1 MWFTVKSKMS
11 GKILLSKIA
20 SRHSKMLCLRQVC
33 LFTLRHYQARTLSS
47 DLLLSQINSCTH
59 EDEVFSLV
67 GRNKAR
73 LSEEHVGI
81 ALNVL
86 WQLQKKRPLL
96 LRTSD
101 YVRNHSQ
108 FLTLCIL
115 AENRVEHMEDEA
127 IVDTLYSILR
137 LNVEGHDSLA
147 EVLVTEA
154 WKRLERLSLPALS
167 KFALC
172 LYKQRRHF
180 SPIIGK
186 VAHIVDMKLDSIQDI
201 RILSVLMI
209 SISGVISQ
217 SFRDRLLHKAEQL
230 LEEKDEVHFNYAKRI
245 LQFLQNVKLRY
256 HPLVEKCN
264 KIFLKSASHLDVY
277 SISLIFGLYEQLGF
291 DNAEFRLVAKQLLS
305 ETIDDC
311 YDPDTFAKLF
321 LTLGP
326 MAGSKVRERLLV
338 TAVHMA
344 EEFSSHQ
351 ILVILKTMQ
360 KMKCR
365 NSHLLKKMAS
375 VLHKH
380 LDSYHVLQLVKLT
393 QYLVVLRCQNLELF
407 AKLKM
412 LLFGFLKSSVIPADT
427 AAIIRVLAML
437 PSFQVEEFIIN
448 KAAAVLPQ
456 CRLHHLNCIATAL
469 VKWNLYDQL
478 HWQKSSEL
486 CVKLLQKLNDYGFQR
501 LQKAND
507 LNLLLEELAHVN
519 GEWFEEA
526 LSEETM
532 AMCQRLIDQ
541 ITWANVL
548 QLSFFLTKTNRRCPS
563 LLDRIA
569 SVTVENMDKIHPFEI
584 YFILFLFSA
593 LNYEP
598 PANEEFFESC
608 IQHLTSNLSCFET
621 HHLVL
626 LGHVLAVAGYFPP
639 VLIQMIFNVSFLS
652 KLDAQLE
659 VLPDTLKQRVRSHL
673 MKLNRAVCLEC
684 PEFHVPWFHERY
696 CQRVFHNSSS
706 RINPLRQHVHRMLT
720 EILGGSNYARIS
732 VLTPYYYEI
741 DFECI
746 LDENKKPFSYMA
758 QNIPLDDVEGI
769 HWRHD
774 IKDEGRKALPRGAQR
789 VALEFLDSKAFSKD
803 SCHLKGE
810 PAVKKRHL
818 EMLGYRVVQ
827 IPHFE
832 WNSMV
837 LSTKGERLE
846 YLRRHLYGVQ

>member
-1 MWFTVKSKMS
+1 
-11 GKILLSKIA
+11 
-20 SRHSKMLCLRQVC
+20 MLCLRQVC

-73 LSEEHVGI
+73 LSEKHVGI

-101 YVRNHSQ
+101 YIRNHSQ

-115 AENRVEHMEDEA
+115 AENKVEHMEDEA

-137 LNVEGHDSLA
+137 LNVEDHDSLA

-180 SPIIGK
+180 SPVIGQI
-186 VAHIVDMKLDSIQDI
+186 AHIVDMKLDSIQDI

-209 SISGVISQ
+209 SISDVISQ

-230 LEEKDEVHFNYAKRI
+230 LEEKNEVHFNYAKRI

-264 KIFLKSASHLDVY
+264 KIFLKSAAHLDIHSV
-277 SISLIFGLYEQLGF
+277 SLIFGLYEQLGF
-291 DNAEFRLVAKQLLS
+291 DSAEFRLVAKQLLS
-305 ETIDDC
+305 ETIDDY
-311 YDPDTFAKLF
+311 YDPETFSKLF
-321 LTLGP
+321 FTLGP
-326 MAGSKVRERLLV
+326 MSGSEVRERLIM
-338 TAVHMA
+338 TAVRMA

-351 ILVILKTMQ
+351 VLVILKTMQ

-365 NSHLLKKMAS
+365 NSHLLK
-375 VLHKH
+375 
-380 LDSYHVLQLVKLT
+380 
-393 QYLVVLRCQNLELF
+393 N
-407 AKLKM
+407 
-412 LLFGFLKSSVIPADT
+412 FLKSNVIPADT
-427 AAIIRVLAML
+427 AAIIHVLAML
-437 PSFQVEEFIIN
+437 PSFQVEEIVVN
-448 KAAAVLPQ
+448 KAAAVVPQ

-469 VKWNLYDQL
+469 IKWNHRDQL
-478 HWQKSSEL
+478 QWQNSSEL
-486 CVKLLQKLNDYGFQR
+486 CGNLLQKLNDYGFQR
-501 LQKAND
+501 LQKADN
-507 LNLLLEELAHVN
+507 LNLLLEELTHVN
-519 GEWFEEA
+519 GGWFEEV
-526 LSEETM
+526 LGEETM

-548 QLSFFLTKTNRRCPS
+548 PLSFLLIKTNHRCPS
-563 LLDRIA
+563 LLDKIA
-569 SVTVENMDKIHPFEI
+569 SVAVENIDKIHPFEI

-593 LNYEP
+593 LNYGP

-608 IQHLTSNLSCFET
+608 IQRLTSNLSFFET
-621 HHLVL
+621 HYLVL

-639 VLIQMIFNVSFLS
+639 VLIKRIFNVSFLS
-652 KLDAQLE
+652 KLDAELE
-659 VLPDTLKQRVRSHL
+659 VLPDTLKQRVRLHL

-684 PEFHVPWFHERY
+684 PEFHIPWFHERF
-696 CQRVFHNSSS
+696 CQRVFCNSSS
-706 RINPLRQHVHRMLT
+706 RINPLRRHVHRMLT

-746 LDENKKPFSYMA
+746 LDENKKPLSYMA
-758 QNIPLDDVEGI
+758 QNIPLDNVEGI
-769 HWRHD
+769 HLRRD
-774 IKDEGRKALPRGAQR
+774 IKDEGRKALPPGAQKI
-789 VALEFLDSKAFSKD
+789 ALEFLDSKAFSKN
-803 SCHLKGE
+803 SRHLKGE

-837 LSTKGERLE
+837 LSAKGEQLE
-846 YLRRHLYGVQ
+846 YLRKHLYGMQ

>member
-1 MWFTVKSKMS
+1 
-11 GKILLSKIA
+11 
-20 SRHSKMLCLRQVC
+20 MLALRQVC
-33 LFTLRHYQARTLSS
+33 LFRLRHYQARTLSS
-47 DLLLSQINSCTH
+47 DLLLSQINNCTH

-67 GRNKAR
+67 GKNKVR
-73 LSEEHVGI
+73 LSEKHVGI
-81 ALNVL
+81 ALNML

-96 LRTSD
+96 LRTTD
-101 YVRNHSQ
+101 YIRNHSQ

-115 AENRVEHMEDEA
+115 AENKVKHMEDEA

-137 LNVEGHDSLA
+137 LNVEGHDSLV

-167 KFALC
+167 KFSLC
-172 LYKQRRHF
+172 LHKQHRHS
-180 SPIIGK
+180 SPVIGK
-186 VAHIVDMKLDSIQDI
+186 VAHIVDMRLESIQDI

-209 SISGVISQ
+209 SISDVISQ

-230 LEEKDEVHFNYAKRI
+230 LQEKDEAHFNYAKRI
-245 LQFLQNVKLRY
+245 LQFLQNFKLRY
-256 HPLVEKCN
+256 HPLLEKCN
-264 KIFLKSASHLDVY
+264 RIFLKSASCLD
-277 SISLIFGLYEQLGF
+277 IHNINLIFGLYEQLGF
-291 DNAEFRLVAKQLLS
+291 DSAEFRLVAKRLLS
-305 ETIDDC
+305 ETIDDY
-311 YDPDTFAKLF
+311 YDPETFVKLF
-321 LTLGP
+321 CTLGP

-351 ILVILKTMQ
+351 VLLILRTMQ

-375 VLHKH
+375 VLHRH

-393 QYLVVLRCQNLELF
+393 QYLVVLRCHNLELF
-407 AKLKM
+407 ARLKM
-412 LLFGFLKSSVIPADT
+412 LLLGFLKSSVIPADT
-427 AAIIRVLAML
+427 AAIIGVLAML
-437 PSFQVEEFIIN
+437 PSCQEEKVIIN
-448 KAAAVLPQ
+448 KAAAVLSQ

-469 VKWNLYDQL
+469 VKWNHYDQL
-478 HWQKSSEL
+478 HWQNSSEL
-486 CVKLLQKLNDYGFQR
+486 CVKLLQKLNDSGFQR
-501 LQKAND
+501 LQKANN
-507 LNLLLEELAHVN
+507 LNLLLEEVTHVN
-519 GEWFEEA
+519 GEWFEEV

-548 QLSFFLTKTNRRCPS
+548 QLSHFLMKTNHRCPS

-569 SVTVENMDKIHPFEI
+569 SVTVENIDKIHPFEI

-593 LNYEP
+593 LNYDP
-598 PANEEFFESC
+598 PANEQFFESC
-608 IQHLTSNLSCFET
+608 IQYLTSNLSCFET

-626 LGHVLAVAGYFPP
+626 LGHALAVAGYFPP
-639 VLIQMIFNVSFLS
+639 VLITRIFNISFLS
-652 KLDAQLE
+652 KLDAQLQ
-659 VLPDTLKQRVRSHL
+659 VLPDTVKQRIRSHL

-684 PEFHVPWFHERY
+684 PEFHIPWFHEHY

-706 RINPLRQHVHRMLT
+706 RINPLRQHVHRILT
-720 EILGGSNYARIS
+720 EILGGSHYARIS
-732 VLTPYYYEI
+732 VLTPYYYKI

-746 LDENKKPFSYMA
+746 LDENKKPLSYTA
-758 QNIPLDDVEGI
+758 LNVPFDNVERI
-769 HWRHD
+769 RFRHD
-774 IKDEGRKALPRGAQR
+774 IKDDWRKALPPGVQR
-789 VALEFLDSKAFSKD
+789 IALEFLDSKAFSKD
-803 SCHLKGE
+803 SHYLKGE

-818 EMLGYRVVQ
+818 EMLGYRVIQ

-837 LSTKGERLE
+837 LSAKGEQLE
-846 YLRRHLYGVQ
+846 YLRNHLYGKQ

>member
-1 MWFTVKSKMS
+1 
-11 GKILLSKIA
+11 
-20 SRHSKMLCLRQVC
+20 MLALRQAC
-33 LFTLRHYQARTLSS
+33 LFTLRHCQARTLSS

-59 EDEVFSLV
+59 EDEVFNLV

-73 LSEEHVGI
+73 LSEKHVGI

-86 WQLQKKRPLL
+86 WQLQKKRPLV

-101 YVRNHSQ
+101 YIRNHSQ

-115 AENRVEHMEDEA
+115 AENKVEHMEDEA

-137 LNVEGHDSLA
+137 LNVEDHSSLA

-180 SPIIGK
+180 SPVTGK

-209 SISGVISQ
+209 SISDVISQ
-217 SFRDRLLHKAEQL
+217 RFRDRLLHKAGQL

-245 LQFLQNVKLRY
+245 LRFLQNINLRY
-256 HPLVEKCN
+256 HPLLEKCN
-264 KIFLKSASHLDVY
+264 KIFLKSASHLDIH
-277 SISLIFGLYEQLGF
+277 SISLILGLYEQLGF
-291 DNAEFRLVAKQLLS
+291 DNAEFRLLAKQLLS
-305 ETIDDC
+305 ETIDVY
-311 YDPDTFAKLF
+311 YDPETFAKLF
-321 LTLGP
+321 FILGP

-351 ILVILKTMQ
+351 VLVILKTMQ

-380 LDSYHVLQLVKLT
+380 LDSYHVIQLVKLT
-393 QYLVVLRCQNLELF
+393 QYLVVLRCHDLELF

-412 LLFGFLKSSVIPADT
+412 LLLGFLKSSVIPADT

-437 PSFQVEEFIIN
+437 PSFQVEEVIIN

-456 CRLHHLNCIATAL
+456 CKLHHLNCIATAL
-469 VKWNLYDQL
+469 VKWNHYDQL
-478 HWQKSSEL
+478 HWQNSSEL
-486 CVKLLQKLNDYGFQR
+486 CVKLLQKLNDCGFQR
-501 LQKAND
+501 LQKANN
-507 LNLLLEELAHVN
+507 LNLLLEELTHVN
-519 GEWFEEA
+519 GEWFEEV
-526 LSEETM
+526 LSEETV

-548 QLSFFLTKTNRRCPS
+548 QLSFFLIKTNHRCPS

-569 SVTVENMDKIHPFEI
+569 SVTVENIDKIHPFEI

-608 IQHLTSNLSCFET
+608 IQHLTSNLSCFGT
-621 HHLVL
+621 HRLVL

-639 VLIQMIFNVSFLS
+639 VLMTRIFNVSFLS

-659 VLPDTLKQRVRSHL
+659 VLPDILKQRVRLCL

-684 PEFHVPWFHERY
+684 PEFHIPWFHEHY
-696 CQRVFHNSSS
+696 CQRVFCNSSS
-706 RINPLRQHVHRMLT
+706 QINPLRQHVHRMLT
-720 EILGGSNYARIS
+720 EILGGSHYARMS
-732 VLTPYYYEI
+732 VLTPYCYEI
-741 DFECI
+741 DFECV
-746 LDENKKPFSYMA
+746 LDENKKPLSYVA
-758 QNIPLDDVEGI
+758 QNTPLDDVEGI
-769 HWRHD
+769 HLTHD
-774 IKDEGRKALPRGAQR
+774 IKNKGRKALPPGAQR
-789 VALEFLDSKAFSKD
+789 IALEFLDSKAFSKD
-803 SCHLKGE
+803 SHHLKGE
-810 PAVKKRHL
+810 SALKKRHL

-837 LSTKGERLE
+837 LSTKGEQLE
-846 YLRRHLYGVQ
+846 YLRRHLYGIQ

>member
-1 MWFTVKSKMS
+1 
-11 GKILLSKIA
+11 
-20 SRHSKMLCLRQVC
+20 MLCLRQVC
-33 LFTLRHYQARTLSS
+33 LFMLRRCQARTLSS

-67 GRNKAR
+67 GKNKTR
-73 LSEEHVGI
+73 LSEKHVGI
-81 ALNVL
+81 ALNML
-86 WQLQKKRPLL
+86 WQLQKKRPCL
-96 LRTSD
+96 LRTSE
-101 YVRNHSQ
+101 YIRNHSQ

-115 AENRVEHMEDEA
+115 AENKVEHMEDEA

-137 LNVEGHDSLA
+137 LEVEDHDFLA
-147 EVLVTEA
+147 KALVTEA

-172 LYKQRRHF
+172 LYKQHRHF
-180 SPIIGK
+180 SPVIGK

-209 SISGVISQ
+209 SISDVISQ
-217 SFRDRLLHKAEQL
+217 SFRDRLLLKAGQL
-230 LEEKDEVHFNYAKRI
+230 LEENDEVRSNYAKKI

-256 HPLVEKCN
+256 HPLLEKCN
-264 KIFLKSASHLDVY
+264 KVFLNSASHLDIHH
-277 SISLIFGLYEQLGF
+277 ISFIFGLYEQLGF

-305 ETIDDC
+305 ETIDD
-311 YDPDTFAKLF
+311 YYHPETFTKLF
-321 LTLGP
+321 FTLGP
-326 MAGSKVRERLLV
+326 MAGSTVRERLLV
-338 TAVHMA
+338 TAALMA

-351 ILVILKTMQ
+351 VLIILKTMK

-365 NSHLLKKMAS
+365 DSHLLKKMAS

-393 QYLVVLRCQNLELF
+393 QYLVVLRCHNLELL

-412 LLFGFLKSSVIPADT
+412 LLFGFLKSSVIPADI
-427 AAIIRVLAML
+427 AAIIHVLAML
-437 PSFQVEEFIIN
+437 PPFEVEEIIIS

-456 CRLHHLNCIATAL
+456 CSLRHLNCIATAL
-469 VKWNLYDQL
+469 VKWNHYNQL
-478 HWQKSSEL
+478 HWQNSSEL
-486 CVKLLQKLNDYGFQR
+486 CVKLLQKLNDCGFQR
-501 LQKAND
+501 LQKANN
-507 LNLLLEELAHVN
+507 LNLLLEELKHVN
-519 GEWFEEA
+519 GEWFEEVI
-526 LSEETM
+526 SEETM
-532 AMCQRLIDQ
+532 TTCQRLIDQ
-541 ITWANVL
+541 ITWTNVL
-548 QLSFFLTKTNRRCPS
+548 QLSLFLIKTNHRCPS

-569 SVTVENMDKIHPFEI
+569 SVTVENIDKIHPFEI
-584 YFILFLFSA
+584 YFILLLFSA
-593 LNYEP
+593 LNYDP
-598 PANEEFFESC
+598 PANEEFFENC

-639 VLIQMIFNVSFLS
+639 VLITRIFNVSFLS

-659 VLPDTLKQRVRSHL
+659 VLPDTLKRKVHSCL

-696 CQRVFHNSSS
+696 CQRVFYNSRS
-706 RINPLRQHVHRMLT
+706 RINPLRQHVHGMLT
-720 EILGGSNYARIS
+720 EILGGSHYARIS
-732 VLTPYYYEI
+732 VLTPYYYVI

-746 LDENKKPFSYMA
+746 LDENKKPHSCIA
-758 QNIPLDDVEGI
+758 QNVPSGDAERI
-769 HWRHD
+769 HLRHD
-774 IKDEGRKALPRGAQR
+774 IRNEGRKALPPGAQR
-789 VALEFLDSKAFSKD
+789 IALEFLDSKAFSKH
-803 SCHLKGE
+803 SRHLKGE
-810 PAVKKRHL
+810 CAVKKRHL
-818 EMLGYRVVQ
+818 EMLGYQVVQ

-846 YLRRHLYGVQ
+846 YLRRHLYGIQ

>member
-1 MWFTVKSKMS
+1 
-11 GKILLSKIA
+11 
-20 SRHSKMLCLRQVC
+20 MLCLRQVC
-33 LFTLRHYQARTLSS
+33 SFTLRYYQARTLSS

-59 EDEVFSLV
+59 EDDVFSLV
-67 GRNKAR
+67 GRNKTR
-73 LSEEHVGI
+73 PSEKHVGI
-81 ALNVL
+81 ALDML

-101 YVRNHSQ
+101 YVRNYSQ
-108 FLTLCIL
+108 FFAHCIL
-115 AENRVEHMEDEA
+115 AENKVEHMEDEA

-137 LNVEGHDSLA
+137 LNVEDHSSLS

-172 LYKQRRHF
+172 LHKQRRHF
-180 SPIIGK
+180 SPVIGK
-186 VAHIVDMKLDSIQDI
+186 VAHIVNTKLDSVQDI

-209 SISGVISQ
+209 SISDVISQ
-217 SFRDRLLHKAEQL
+217 SFRDRLLLKAEHL
-230 LEEKDEVHFNYAKRI
+230 LKEEVVHFNYAKRI
-245 LQFLQNVKLRY
+245 LQFLHNVKLRY
-256 HPLVEKCN
+256 HPLLEKCN
-264 KIFLKSASHLDVY
+264 KIFLKSASHLDIH
-277 SISLIFGLYEQLGF
+277 SINLIFGLYEKLGF

-305 ETIDDC
+305 EAVDD
-311 YDPDTFAKLF
+311 YSDPETFAKLF
-321 LTLGP
+321 FTLGP
-326 MAGSKVRERLLV
+326 MAGCKVRERLLV
-338 TAVHMA
+338 TAVCMA
-344 EEFSSHQ
+344 EEFSGRQ
-351 ILVILKTMQ
+351 VLVILKTMQ

-393 QYLVVLRCQNLELF
+393 QYLVVLRCHNLELF

-437 PSFQVEEFIIN
+437 PSFQVEESIIN
-448 KAAAVLPQ
+448 KVTAVLPQ
-456 CRLHHLNCIATAL
+456 SKLHHLSCIATAL
-469 VKWNLYDQL
+469 VKWNHYDQL
-478 HWQKSSEL
+478 HWQNSSQL
-486 CVKLLQKLNDYGFQR
+486 CVKLLQKLNDCGFQR
-501 LQKAND
+501 LQKANN
-507 LNLLLEELAHVN
+507 LNLLLEELKHVN
-519 GEWFEEA
+519 GEWFEEV

-548 QLSFFLTKTNRRCPS
+548 QMSFFLIKTNHRCPL
-563 LLDRIA
+563 LLDKIA
-569 SVTVENMDKIHPFEI
+569 SVTVENIDKIQPFEI

-593 LNYEP
+593 LNYDP

-608 IQHLTSNLSCFET
+608 IQYLTSNLSCFET

-626 LGHVLAVAGYFPP
+626 LAHVLAVAGYFPP
-639 VLIQMIFNVSFLS
+639 VLITRIFNISFLS
-652 KLDAQLE
+652 KLNAQLE
-659 VLPDTLKQRVRSHL
+659 VLPDTLKQRVRACL

-684 PEFHVPWFHERY
+684 PEFHIPWFHERY
-696 CQRVFHNSSS
+696 CQHVFRNGSS
-706 RINPLRQHVHRMLT
+706 RINPLRKHVHRMLT
-720 EILGGSNYARIS
+720 EILGGSHYARVS

-746 LDENKKPFSYMA
+746 LDENKKPLSYMA

-769 HWRHD
+769 HLRRD
-774 IKDEGRKALPRGAQR
+774 IKDEARKALPPGAQR
-789 VALEFLDSKAFSKD
+789 IALEFLGSKAFSKD
-803 SCHLKGE
+803 SHHLKGE

-818 EMLGYRVVQ
+818 EMLGYQVVQ
-827 IPHFE
+827 IPHFT

-837 LSTKGERLE
+837 LSTKGEQLE
-846 YLRRHLYGVQ
+846 YLRRCLYGTQ

>member
-1 MWFTVKSKMS
+1 
-11 GKILLSKIA
+11 
-20 SRHSKMLCLRQVC
+20 MLCLRQVC

-47 DLLLSQINSCTH
+47 DLLLSQISSCTH

-67 GRNKAR
+67 GRNKAK
-73 LSEEHVGI
+73 LSEKHVGI
-81 ALNVL
+81 ALNML

-96 LRTSD
+96 LRTNE
-101 YVRNHSQ
+101 YIRNHSQ
-108 FLTLCIL
+108 FLALCIL
-115 AENRVEHMEDEA
+115 AENKVEHMEDEA

-137 LNVEGHDSLA
+137 LNVEDHDSLA
-147 EVLVTEA
+147 EALVTEA

-172 LYKQRRHF
+172 LHKQRRYF
-180 SPIIGK
+180 SPVIGK
-186 VAHIVDMKLDSIQDI
+186 VAHIVDMKLDSIEDI

-209 SISGVISQ
+209 SISDVISQ

-230 LEEKDEVHFNYAKRI
+230 LEEKDEVHFNYARRI
-245 LQFLQNVKLRY
+245 LQFLQTFKLRY

-264 KIFLKSASHLDVY
+264 KIFLKSASCLDIHN
-277 SISLIFGLYEQLGF
+277 ISLIFGLYEQLGF

-305 ETIDDC
+305 ETIDD
-311 YDPDTFAKLF
+311 YHDPETFAKLF
-321 LTLGP
+321 FTLGP

-351 ILVILKTMQ
+351 VLVILKTMQ

-365 NSHLLKKMAS
+365 NSHLLK
-375 VLHKH
+375 
-380 LDSYHVLQLVKLT
+380 
-393 QYLVVLRCQNLELF
+393 N
-407 AKLKM
+407 
-412 LLFGFLKSSVIPADT
+412 FLKSNVIPAET

-437 PSFQVEEFIIN
+437 PSFQVEEIIIN

-469 VKWNLYDQL
+469 VKWNHYDQL
-478 HWQKSSEL
+478 HWQNSSET

-501 LQKAND
+501 LQKTDN
-507 LNLLLEELAHVN
+507 LNLLLEELTYVN
-519 GEWFEEA
+519 GEWFEEV
-526 LSEETM
+526 LNEETM
-532 AMCQRLIDQ
+532 AVCQRLIDQ

-548 QLSFFLTKTNRRCPS
+548 QLSLFLIKTNHRCPS

-569 SVTVENMDKIHPFEI
+569 SVTVENIDKIHPFEI

-593 LNYEP
+593 LNYDP
-598 PANEEFFESC
+598 PANEKFFESC

-639 VLIQMIFNVSFLS
+639 VLIKGIFNVSFLS

-659 VLPDTLKQRVRSHL
+659 VLPDNLKQRVRSRL

-684 PEFHVPWFHERY
+684 PEFHIPWFHEHY
-696 CQRVFHNSSS
+696 CQRVFCNSSS
-706 RINPLRQHVHRMLT
+706 RRNPLRQHVHRMLT

-746 LDENKKPFSYMA
+746 LDENKKPLSYMA
-758 QNIPLDDVEGI
+758 QNIPLDGVEGI
-769 HWRHD
+769 HLRRD
-774 IKDEGRKALPRGAQR
+774 IKDEWRKALPPGAQR
-789 VALEFLDSKAFSKD
+789 IALEFLHSKAFSKN
-803 SCHLKGE
+803 SRHLKGE
-810 PAVKKRHL
+810 TAVKKRHL

-837 LSTKGERLE
+837 LSTKGEQLE
-846 YLRRHLYGVQ
+846 YLRNHLYGIQ

>member
-1 MWFTVKSKMS
+1 
-11 GKILLSKIA
+11 
-20 SRHSKMLCLRQVC
+20 MLCLRQVG

-73 LSEEHVGI
+73 LSEKHVGI
-81 ALNVL
+81 ALNML

-101 YVRNHSQ
+101 YIRNHSQ

-115 AENRVEHMEDEA
+115 AENKVELMEDEA

-137 LNVEGHDSLA
+137 LNVKEHVSLA

-154 WKRLERLSLPALS
+154 WRRLERLSLPALS

-180 SPIIGK
+180 SPVIGK

-201 RILSVLMI
+201 RVLSVLMI
-209 SISGVISQ
+209 SISDVISQ
-217 SFRDRLLHKAEQL
+217 SFQDRLLHKTEQL

-245 LQFLQNVKLRY
+245 LQFLQNVKRRY

-264 KIFLKSASHLDVY
+264 KIFLKSASRLDVH
-277 SISLIFGLYEQLGF
+277 SISLIFRLYEQLSF

-305 ETIDDC
+305 ETIDDH
-311 YDPDTFAKLF
+311 YDPETFAKLF
-321 LTLGP
+321 STLGP

-338 TAVHMA
+338 TAVRMA

-351 ILVILKTMQ
+351 VLVILKTMQ
-360 KMKCR
+360 KMKCK
-365 NSHLLKKMAS
+365 NSHLLKKMTS

-380 LDSYHVLQLVKLT
+380 LESYHVLQLVKLT
-393 QYLVVLRCQNLELF
+393 QYLVVLGCHNLELF

-412 LLFGFLKSSVIPADT
+412 LLFGFLKSSVVPADT
-427 AAIIRVLAML
+427 AAIIRALAML
-437 PSFQVEEFIIN
+437 PSFQVEEIILN

-456 CRLHHLNCIATAL
+456 CRLHHLNCIATVL
-469 VKWNLYDQL
+469 VKWNHDQL
-478 HWQKSSEL
+478 YWQNSSEL
-486 CVKLLQKLNDYGFQR
+486 CVKLLQKLNDSGFQR
-501 LQKAND
+501 LQKANN
-507 LNLLLEELAHVN
+507 LNLLLEELTHVN
-519 GEWFEEA
+519 GEWFEKV
-526 LSEETM
+526 LGEESV

-541 ITWANVL
+541 ITRENVFL
-548 QLSFFLTKTNRRCPS
+548 LSFFLTKTNHRCPS

-569 SVTVENMDKIHPFEI
+569 SVTVENIDKIHPFEI

-593 LNYEP
+593 LNYDP
-598 PANEEFFESC
+598 PANEEFFQSC

-639 VLIQMIFNVSFLS
+639 VLIKRIFNVYFLS
-652 KLDAQLE
+652 KLDAHLE
-659 VLPDTLKQRVRSHL
+659 VLPDTLKQRVRSRL
-673 MKLNRAVCLEC
+673 MKLNRAICLEC
-684 PEFHVPWFHERY
+684 PEFHIPWFHERY
-696 CQRVFHNSSS
+696 CQHAFHNSSS

-746 LDENKKPFSYMA
+746 LDENKKPLSYMP

-769 HWRHD
+769 HLRQ
-774 IKDEGRKALPRGAQR
+774 DEGRKALPPGAQR
-789 VALEFLDSKAFSKD
+789 CGGLT
-803 SCHLKGE
+803 
-810 PAVKKRHL
+810 PA
-818 EMLGYRVVQ
+818 G
-827 IPHFE
+827 
-832 WNSMV
+832 N
-837 LSTKGERLE
+837 
-846 YLRRHLYGVQ
+846 

>member
-1 MWFTVKSKMS
+1 
-11 GKILLSKIA
+11 
-20 SRHSKMLCLRQVC
+20 MLCLRQVC

-67 GRNKAR
+67 GKNKAR
-73 LSEEHVGI
+73 LSEKHVGI
-81 ALNVL
+81 ALNML

-96 LRTSD
+96 LRTGD
-101 YVRNHSQ
+101 YIRNHSQ

-115 AENRVEHMEDEA
+115 AENKVEHMEDEA

-137 LNVEGHDSLA
+137 LNVEDHDSLA

-154 WKRLERLSLPALS
+154 WKRLERLNLPALS

-172 LYKQRRHF
+172 LYKKHGHC
-180 SPIIGK
+180 SPVIGK
-186 VAHIVDMKLDSIQDI
+186 IAHIVDMKLDSIEDI
-201 RILSVLMI
+201 KILSVLMI
-209 SISGVISQ
+209 SISDVISE
-217 SFRDRLLHKAEQL
+217 SFRDRLLQKTEQL

-245 LQFLQNVKLRY
+245 LQFLQNVKLRH
-256 HPLVEKCN
+256 HPLVDKCN
-264 KIFLKSASHLDVY
+264 KIFLKSASHLDIH

-305 ETIDDC
+305 ETMDDY
-311 YDPDTFAKLF
+311 YDPETFAKLF
-321 LTLGP
+321 FTLGP
-326 MAGSKVRERLLV
+326 MAGSKVRNRLLE
-338 TAVHMA
+338 TAACMA

-351 ILVILKTMQ
+351 VLVILKTMH
-360 KMKCR
+360 KIKCR

-380 LDSYHVLQLVKLT
+380 LDSYNVLQLVKLT
-393 QYLVVLRCQNLELF
+393 QYLVMLGCHNLELF

-412 LLFGFLKSSVIPADT
+412 LLIGFLKSSVIPADT
-427 AAIIRVLAML
+427 AAVIRVLAIL
-437 PSFQVEEFIIN
+437 PSFQVEEIVIN

-469 VKWNLYDQL
+469 VKWNHYDQL
-478 HWQKSSEL
+478 HWQTGSEL
-486 CVKLLQKLNDYGFQR
+486 CVKLLQKLNDCGFQR
-501 LQKAND
+501 LQKANN
-507 LNLLLEELAHVN
+507 LNLLLEELTHVN
-519 GEWFEEA
+519 GEWFEEV

-532 AMCQRLIDQ
+532 ATCQRLIDQ
-541 ITWANVL
+541 ITLAN
-548 QLSFFLTKTNRRCPS
+548 
-563 LLDRIA
+563 
-569 SVTVENMDKIHPFEI
+569 IHPFEI

-593 LNYEP
+593 LNYDP
-598 PANEEFFESC
+598 PVNEEFFETC
-608 IQHLTSNLSCFET
+608 IQHLISNLSCFET

-639 VLIQMIFNVSFLS
+639 VLIMRIFNISFLS

-659 VLPDTLKQRVRSHL
+659 VLPDTLKQRVCSRL

-684 PEFHVPWFHERY
+684 PEFHIPWFHERY
-696 CQRVFHNSSS
+696 CQHVFRNSSS

-720 EILGGSNYARIS
+720 EILGGSHYARIS

-746 LDENKKPFSYMA
+746 LDENKKPLSYMA
-758 QNIPLDDVEGI
+758 ENIPSNGMEGI
-769 HWRHD
+769 HLRHD
-774 IKDEGRKALPRGAQR
+774 MKDEGRKALPPGAQR
-789 VALEFLDSKAFSKD
+789 IALEFLDSKAFSKNLR
-803 SCHLKGE
+803 HLKGE
-810 PAVKKRHL
+810 SAVKKRHL

-837 LSTKGERLE
+837 LSTKGEQLE
-846 YLRRHLYGVQ
+846 YLRKHLYGIQ

>member
-1 MWFTVKSKMS
+1 MF
-11 GKILLSKIA
+11 
-20 SRHSKMLCLRQVC
+20 CLRQVC

-47 DLLLSQINSCTH
+47 DLLLSQINSCTN

-73 LSEEHVGI
+73 LSEKHVGI

-101 YVRNHSQ
+101 YIRNHSQ

-115 AENRVEHMEDEA
+115 AENKVEHMEDEA

-137 LNVEGHDSLA
+137 LNVEDHDSLA

-172 LYKQRRHF
+172 LHKQRRHF
-180 SPIIGK
+180 SPIIGQ

-209 SISGVISQ
+209 SISDVISQ
-217 SFRDRLLHKAEQL
+217 SFRDRLLNKAEQL
-230 LEEKDEVHFNYAKRI
+230 LEEEDEVHFNYAKRI

-264 KIFLKSASHLDVY
+264 RIFLKSASRLDIH

-305 ETIDDC
+305 ETIDDY
-311 YDPDTFAKLF
+311 YDPEMFAKLF
-321 LTLGP
+321 FTLGP
-326 MAGSKVRERLLV
+326 MAGSNIRE
-338 TAVHMA
+338 
-344 EEFSSHQ
+344 S
-351 ILVILKTMQ
+351 
-360 KMKCR
+360 
-365 NSHLLKKMAS
+365 
-375 VLHKH
+375 
-380 LDSYHVLQLVKLT
+380 
-393 QYLVVLRCQNLELF
+393 
-407 AKLKM
+407 
-412 LLFGFLKSSVIPADT
+412 FLKSSVIPADT

-437 PSFQVEEFIIN
+437 PSFQVEEIIIN

-456 CRLHHLNCIATAL
+456 CRLHQLNCIATAL
-469 VKWNLYDQL
+469 VKWNHYDQL
-478 HWQKSSEL
+478 YWQNSSEL
-486 CVKLLQKLNDYGFQR
+486 CVKLLQKLNDCGFQR
-501 LQKAND
+501 LQKANN
-507 LNLLLEELAHVN
+507 LNLLLEEITHVN
-519 GEWFEEA
+519 GQWFEEV

-548 QLSFFLTKTNRRCPS
+548 QLSFLLMKTNHRCPS

-569 SVTVENMDKIHPFEI
+569 SVTVENIDKIHPFEI

-593 LNYEP
+593 LNYDP
-598 PANEEFFESC
+598 PASEEFFESC
-608 IQHLTSNLSCFET
+608 IQHLTSNLSSFET

-639 VLIQMIFNVSFLS
+639 VLIKRIFNVSFLS

-659 VLPDTLKQRVRSHL
+659 VLPDTLKQRVRSRL

-684 PEFHVPWFHERY
+684 PEFHIPWFHERY
-696 CQRVFHNSSS
+696 CQRVFHYSSS

-720 EILGGSNYARIS
+720 EILGGSHYARIS

-741 DFECI
+741 DFECV
-746 LDENKKPFSYMA
+746 LDENKKPLSYMA

-769 HWRHD
+769 HLRHD
-774 IKDEGRKALPRGAQR
+774 IKGEGKKALPSGAQR
-789 VALEFLDSKAFSKD
+789 IALEFLDSKAFSKD
-803 SCHLKGE
+803 SRHLKGE

-837 LSTKGERLE
+837 LSTKGEQLE
-846 YLRRHLYGVQ
+846 YLRRHLYGIQ

>member
-1 MWFTVKSKMS
+1 
-11 GKILLSKIA
+11 
-20 SRHSKMLCLRQVC
+20 MLCLRQAC
-33 LFTLRHYQARTLSS
+33 LFMLRRYQARTLSS

-73 LSEEHVGI
+73 LSEKHVGI

-101 YVRNHSQ
+101 YVRNHAQ

-115 AENRVEHMEDEA
+115 AENKVEHMEDEA

-137 LNVEGHDSLA
+137 LNVEDHDSLA

-180 SPIIGK
+180 SPVIGK

-209 SISGVISQ
+209 SISDVISQ
-217 SFRDRLLHKAEQL
+217 SFRDRLLRKAEQL

-245 LQFLQNVKLRY
+245 LLFLQNAKLRY

-264 KIFLKSASHLDVY
+264 KIFLKSASHLDVHT
-277 SISLIFGLYEQLGF
+277 ISLIFGLYEQLGF

-305 ETIDDC
+305 ESIDDY

-321 LTLGP
+321 FTLGP

-338 TAVHMA
+338 TAVRMA
-344 EEFSSHQ
+344 EEFSSYQ
-351 ILVILKTMQ
+351 VLAILKTMQ

-375 VLHKH
+375 ILHKH

-393 QYLVVLRCQNLELF
+393 QYLVVLHCHNLELF

-427 AAIIRVLAML
+427 AAIIRALAML
-437 PSFQVEEFIIN
+437 PSFQVEEIIIN

-469 VKWNLYDQL
+469 VKWNHYDQL
-478 HWQKSSEL
+478 HWQNSSEL
-486 CVKLLQKLNDYGFQR
+486 CVKLLQKLNGCGFQR
-501 LQKAND
+501 LQKANN
-507 LNLLLEELAHVN
+507 LNLLLEELTHVN
-519 GEWFEEA
+519 GEWFEEV

-548 QLSFFLTKTNRRCPS
+548 QLSFFLIKTNHRCPS

-569 SVTVENMDKIHPFEI
+569 SVTVENIDKIHPLEI

-593 LNYEP
+593 LNYDP

-608 IQHLTSNLSCFET
+608 IQHLTSNLSCFES

-639 VLIQMIFNVSFLS
+639 DLIKRIFNVSFLS

-659 VLPDTLKQRVRSHL
+659 VLPDTLKQKVHLRL

-684 PEFHVPWFHERY
+684 PEFHIPWFHERY
-696 CQRVFHNSSS
+696 CQRVFCNSSS
-706 RINPLRQHVHRMLT
+706 RINPLRQHVHRMLI

-746 LDENKKPFSYMA
+746 LDENRKPLSYMA

-769 HWRHD
+769 HLRHD
-774 IKDEGRKALPRGAQR
+774 IKDEGRKALPPGAQR
-789 VALEFLDSKAFSKD
+789 IALEFLDSKAFSKD
-803 SCHLKGE
+803 SHHLKGE
-810 PAVKKRHL
+810 HAVKKRHL
-818 EMLGYRVVQ
+818 EILGYRVVQ

-837 LSTKGERLE
+837 LSTKGEQLE
-846 YLRRHLYGVQ
+846 YLRKHLYGIQ

>member
-1 MWFTVKSKMS
+1 
-11 GKILLSKIA
+11 
-20 SRHSKMLCLRQVC
+20 
-33 LFTLRHYQARTLSS
+33 
-47 DLLLSQINSCTH
+47 
-59 EDEVFSLV
+59 
-67 GRNKAR
+67 
-73 LSEEHVGI
+73 
-81 ALNVL
+81 
-86 WQLQKKRPLL
+86 
-96 LRTSD
+96 
-101 YVRNHSQ
+101 
-108 FLTLCIL
+108 
-115 AENRVEHMEDEA
+115 MEDEA

-137 LNVEGHDSLA
+137 LNVGDHSSLA

-154 WKRLERLSLPALS
+154 WKRLEGLSLPALS

-180 SPIIGK
+180 SPVIGK

-209 SISGVISQ
+209 SISDVISQ
-217 SFRDRLLHKAEQL
+217 HFRDRLLHKAGQL

-256 HPLVEKCN
+256 HPLLEKCD
-264 KIFLKSASHLDVY
+264 KIFLKSASHLDIH
-277 SISLIFGLYEQLGF
+277 SISLILGLYEQLGF

-305 ETIDDC
+305 ETIDVY
-311 YDPDTFAKLF
+311 YDPETFGKLF
-321 LTLGP
+321 FVLGP

-338 TAVHMA
+338 TAVRMA

-351 ILVILKTMQ
+351 VLVILKTMQ

-380 LDSYHVLQLVKLT
+380 LDSYHVIQLVKLT
-393 QYLVVLRCQNLELF
+393 QYLVVLRCHDLELF

-412 LLFGFLKSSVIPADT
+412 LLLGFLKSSVIPADT

-437 PSFQVEEFIIN
+437 PSFQVDKVIIN

-456 CRLHHLNCIATAL
+456 CKLHHLNCIATAL
-469 VKWNLYDQL
+469 VKWNHYDQL
-478 HWQKSSEL
+478 HWQNSSEL
-486 CVKLLQKLNDYGFQR
+486 CVKLLQKLNDCGFQR
-501 LQKAND
+501 LRKANN
-507 LNLLLEELAHVN
+507 LNLLLEELTHVN
-519 GEWFEEA
+519 GEWFEEV
-526 LSEETM
+526 LSEETV

-548 QLSFFLTKTNRRCPS
+548 QLSLFLIKTNHRCPS

-569 SVTVENMDKIHPFEI
+569 SVTVENIDKIHPFEI

-593 LNYEP
+593 LNYDP

-608 IQHLTSNLSCFET
+608 IQRLTSNLSCFGT
-621 HHLVL
+621 HRLVL

-639 VLIQMIFNVSFLS
+639 VLMMRIFNVSFLS

-659 VLPDTLKQRVRSHL
+659 VLPDILKQRVRLCL

-684 PEFHVPWFHERY
+684 PEFHIPWFHEHY
-696 CQRVFHNSSS
+696 CQRVFCNSSS
-706 RINPLRQHVHRMLT
+706 QINPLRQYVHRMLT
-720 EILGGSNYARIS
+720 EILGGSHYARMS
-732 VLTPYYYEI
+732 VLTPYCYEI
-741 DFECI
+741 DFECV
-746 LDENKKPFSYMA
+746 LDENKKPLSYVA
-758 QNIPLDDVEGI
+758 QNAPLDDVEGI
-769 HWRHD
+769 HLTRD
-774 IKDEGRKALPRGAQR
+774 IKDKGRKALPPGAQR
-789 VALEFLDSKAFSKD
+789 IALEFLDSKAFSKD
-803 SCHLKGE
+803 SHHLKGE
-810 PAVKKRHL
+810 SALKKRHL

-837 LSTKGERLE
+837 LSTKGEQLE
-846 YLRRHLYGVQ
+846 YLRRHLYGIQ

>member
-1 MWFTVKSKMS
+1 M
-11 GKILLSKIA
+11 
-20 SRHSKMLCLRQVC
+20 
-33 LFTLRHYQARTLSS
+33 FTLRHYQARTLSS

-59 EDEVFSLV
+59 EDEVFSLI

-73 LSEEHVGI
+73 LSEKHVGI
-81 ALNVL
+81 ALNML

-96 LRTSD
+96 LRTNE
-101 YVRNHSQ
+101 YIRNHSQ
-108 FLTLCIL
+108 FLALCVL
-115 AENRVEHMEDEA
+115 AENKVEHMEDEA

-137 LNVEGHDSLA
+137 LNVEDHDSLA

-172 LYKQRRHF
+172 LHKQRRYF
-180 SPIIGK
+180 SPAIGK

-209 SISGVISQ
+209 SISDVISQ

-264 KIFLKSASHLDVY
+264 KVFLKSASCLDIH
-277 SISLIFGLYEQLGF
+277 SISLIFGLYEHLGF

-305 ETIDDC
+305 ETIDD
-311 YDPDTFAKLF
+311 YHDPETFAKLF
-321 LTLGP
+321 FILGP

-351 ILVILKTMQ
+351 VLVILKTMQ

-393 QYLVVLRCQNLELF
+393 QDLVVLRCRNLELF

-412 LLFGFLKSSVIPADT
+412 LLFGFLKSNVIPAET

-437 PSFQVEEFIIN
+437 PSFQVEEMIIN

-469 VKWNLYDQL
+469 VKWNHYDRLQ
-478 HWQKSSEL
+478 WQNSSEL
-486 CVKLLQKLNDYGFQR
+486 CVKLLQKLNDYGFER
-501 LQKAND
+501 LQKANN
-507 LNLLLEELAHVN
+507 LNLLLEELMYVN
-519 GEWFEEA
+519 GEWFEEV

-532 AMCQRLIDQ
+532 ATCQRLIDQ

-548 QLSFFLTKTNRRCPS
+548 QLSLFLIKTNHRCPS
-563 LLDRIA
+563 LLDKIA
-569 SVTVENMDKIHPFEI
+569 SVTVENIDKIHPFEI

-593 LNYEP
+593 MNYDP
-598 PANEEFFESC
+598 PANEKFFETC

-639 VLIQMIFNVSFLS
+639 VLIKGIFNVSFLS

-659 VLPDTLKQRVRSHL
+659 VLPDTIKQRVRSRL

-684 PEFHVPWFHERY
+684 PEFHIPWFHEHY

-706 RINPLRQHVHRMLT
+706 RRNPLRQHVHRMLA

-746 LDENKKPFSYMA
+746 LDENKKPLSYMA

-769 HWRHD
+769 HLRHD
-774 IKDEGRKALPRGAQR
+774 IKDEGRKALPPGAQR
-789 VALEFLDSKAFSKD
+789 IALEFLDSKAFSKN
-803 SCHLKGE
+803 SRHLKGE
-810 PAVKKRHL
+810 TALKKRHL

-837 LSTKGERLE
+837 LSTKGEQLE
-846 YLRRHLYGVQ
+846 YLRKHLYGIQ

>member
-1 MWFTVKSKMS
+1 
-11 GKILLSKIA
+11 
-20 SRHSKMLCLRQVC
+20 MLCLRRVC

-47 DLLLSQINSCTH
+47 DLLLRQINSCTH

-73 LSEEHVGI
+73 LSEKHVGI
-81 ALNVL
+81 ALNML

-96 LRTSD
+96 LRTCD
-101 YVRNHSQ
+101 YIRNHSQ
-108 FLTLCIL
+108 FLTLCVL
-115 AENRVEHMEDEA
+115 AENKAEHMEDEA

-137 LNVEGHDSLA
+137 LNVEDHDSLT
-147 EVLVTEA
+147 EVLVMEA
-154 WKRLERLSLPALS
+154 WKRLERQVLLSLPALS

-172 LYKQRRHF
+172 LYKQRRHC
-180 SPIIGK
+180 SPVTGK
-186 VAHIVDMKLDSIQDI
+186 VAHIVDMKLDSIHDI

-209 SISGVISQ
+209 SISDVISQ
-217 SFRDRLLHKAEQL
+217 SFRDRLLQKAEQL
-230 LEEKDEVHFNYAKRI
+230 LEDKHEVHFNYAKRI
-245 LQFLQNVKLRY
+245 LQFLQNIKLRY
-256 HPLVEKCN
+256 HPLLEKCN
-264 KIFLKSASHLDVY
+264 EIFLRSASHLDIH

-311 YDPDTFAKLF
+311 YDPETFAKLF
-321 LTLGP
+321 STLGP
-326 MAGSKVRERLLV
+326 IAGSKVRERLLV
-338 TAVHMA
+338 TAACMA
-344 EEFSSHQ
+344 EEFSGHQ
-351 ILVILKTMQ
+351 VLVILKTMQ

-365 NSHLLKKMAS
+365 NPHLLKKMAS

-393 QYLVVLRCQNLELF
+393 QYLVVLRFHNLELF

-412 LLFGFLKSSVIPADT
+412 LLFGFLKASVVPADT

-437 PSFQVEEFIIN
+437 PSFQVEEIIIN

-456 CRLHHLNCIATAL
+456 CRLQHLNSIATAL
-469 VKWNLYDQL
+469 VKWNHYDQL
-478 HWQKSSEL
+478 HWQNNSEL
-486 CVKLLQKLNDYGFQR
+486 CAKLLQKLNYCGFQR
-501 LQKAND
+501 LQKANN
-507 LNLLLEELAHVN
+507 LNLLLEELTHVN
-519 GEWFEEA
+519 GEWFEEV
-526 LSEETM
+526 LSEETV
-532 AMCQRLIDQ
+532 AMCQHLIDQ

-548 QLSFFLTKTNRRCPS
+548 QLSFFLIKTNHRCTS

-569 SVTVENMDKIHPFEI
+569 SVAVGNIHKIHPFEI
-584 YFILFLFSA
+584 CFILHLFSA
-593 LNYEP
+593 LNYVP

-621 HHLVL
+621 YHLVL

-639 VLIQMIFNVSFLS
+639 VLIKKIFNISFLS
-652 KLDAQLE
+652 KLDSQLE
-659 VLPDTLKQRVRSHL
+659 VLSDTLKQRVCLHL

-684 PEFHVPWFHERY
+684 PEFYIPWFHERY
-696 CQRVFHNSSS
+696 CQHVFRNSNSRV
-706 RINPLRQHVHRMLT
+706 NPLQQHVHRMLT

-746 LDENKKPFSYMA
+746 LDENKKPLSYMA
-758 QNIPLDDVEGI
+758 QNISLDDVEGV
-769 HWRHD
+769 HLRHD
-774 IKDEGRKALPRGAQR
+774 IKDGGRRALPPGAQR
-789 VALEFLDSKAFSKD
+789 IALEFLDSKAFSKD
-803 SCHLKGE
+803 SRHLKGE

-837 LSTKGERLE
+837 LSTKGEQVE
-846 YLRRHLYGVQ
+846 YLKKHLFGTQ

>member
-1 MWFTVKSKMS
+1 MF
-11 GKILLSKIA
+11 
-20 SRHSKMLCLRQVC
+20 CLRQVC
-33 LFTLRHYQARTLSS
+33 LFTLRHYQARILSS

-73 LSEEHVGI
+73 LSEKHVGI
-81 ALNVL
+81 ALNML

-101 YVRNHSQ
+101 YIRNHSQ

-115 AENRVEHMEDEA
+115 AENKVEHMEDEA

-137 LNVEGHDSLA
+137 LNVEDHDSLA

-154 WKRLERLSLPALS
+154 WKRLERQVLYSYTLLSLPALS
-167 KFALC
+167 KFTLC
-172 LYKQRRHF
+172 LHKQRRHF
-180 SPIIGK
+180 SPVIGQ

-209 SISGVISQ
+209 SISDVISQ

-264 KIFLKSASHLDVY
+264 RIFLQSASCLDIH
-277 SISLIFGLYEQLGF
+277 SISHIFVLYEQLGF

-305 ETIDDC
+305 ETIDDY
-311 YDPDTFAKLF
+311 YDPETFAKLF
-321 LTLGP
+321 FTLGP

-338 TAVHMA
+338 TAVRMA

-351 ILVILKTMQ
+351 VLVILKTMQ

-375 VLHKH
+375 ILHKH

-393 QYLVVLRCQNLELF
+393 QYLVVLRCHNLELF
-407 AKLKM
+407 AKLKT

-437 PSFQVEEFIIN
+437 PSFQVEEIIIN

-456 CRLHHLNCIATAL
+456 CGLHQLNCIATAL
-469 VKWNLYDQL
+469 VKWNHYDQL
-478 HWQKSSEL
+478 HWQNSSEL
-486 CVKLLQKLNDYGFQR
+486 CVKLLQKLNDCGFQR
-501 LQKAND
+501 LQKANN
-507 LNLLLEELAHVN
+507 LNLLLEEITHVN
-519 GEWFEEA
+519 GEWFEEV

-548 QLSFFLTKTNRRCPS
+548 QLSFFLMKTNRRCPS

-569 SVTVENMDKIHPFEI
+569 SVTVENIDKIQPFEI

-593 LNYEP
+593 LNYDP

-626 LGHVLAVAGYFPP
+626 LGHALAVAGYFPP
-639 VLIQMIFNVSFLS
+639 ILIKRIFNVSFLS

-659 VLPDTLKQRVRSHL
+659 VLPDTLKQRVRSRL

-684 PEFHVPWFHERY
+684 PEFHIPWFHERY
-696 CQRVFHNSSS
+696 CQRVFRYSNS

-720 EILGGSNYARIS
+720 EILGGSHYARIS

-741 DFECI
+741 DFECV
-746 LDENKKPFSYMA
+746 LDENKKPLSYMA

-769 HWRHD
+769 HLRHD
-774 IKDEGRKALPRGAQR
+774 IKDEGRKALPSGAQR
-789 VALEFLDSKAFSKD
+789 IALEFLDSKAFSKD
-803 SCHLKGE
+803 SRHLKGE

-837 LSTKGERLE
+837 LSTKGEQLE
-846 YLRRHLYGVQ
+846 FLRRHLYGIQ

>member
-1 MWFTVKSKMS
+1 
-11 GKILLSKIA
+11 
-20 SRHSKMLCLRQVC
+20 MLCLRQVG

-73 LSEEHVGI
+73 LSEKHVGI
-81 ALNVL
+81 ALNML

-101 YVRNHSQ
+101 YIRNHSQ

-115 AENRVEHMEDEA
+115 AENKVELMEDEA

-137 LNVEGHDSLA
+137 LNVKEHVSLA

-154 WKRLERLSLPALS
+154 WRRLERQVLLSLPALS

-172 LYKQRRHF
+172 LYKQHRHF
-180 SPIIGK
+180 SPVIGK

-201 RILSVLMI
+201 RVLSVLMI
-209 SISGVISQ
+209 SISDVISQ
-217 SFRDRLLHKAEQL
+217 SFQDRLLHKTEQL

-245 LQFLQNVKLRY
+245 LQFLQNVKRRY

-264 KIFLKSASHLDVY
+264 KIFLKSASRLDVH
-277 SISLIFGLYEQLGF
+277 SISLIFRLYEQLSF

-305 ETIDDC
+305 ETIDDH
-311 YDPDTFAKLF
+311 YDPETFAKLF
-321 LTLGP
+321 STLGP

-338 TAVHMA
+338 TAVRMA
-344 EEFSSHQ
+344 EEFRSHQ
-351 ILVILKTMQ
+351 VLVILKAMQ
-360 KMKCR
+360 KMKCK
-365 NSHLLKKMAS
+365 NSHLLKKMTS

-380 LDSYHVLQLVKLT
+380 LESYHVLQLVKLT
-393 QYLVVLRCQNLELF
+393 QYLVVLGCHNLELF

-412 LLFGFLKSSVIPADT
+412 LLFGFLKSSVVPADT
-427 AAIIRVLAML
+427 AAIIRALAML
-437 PSFQVEEFIIN
+437 PSFQVEEIILN

-456 CRLHHLNCIATAL
+456 CRLHHLNCIATVL
-469 VKWNLYDQL
+469 VKWNHDQL
-478 HWQKSSEL
+478 YWQNSSEL
-486 CVKLLQKLNDYGFQR
+486 CVKLLQKLNDSGFQR
-501 LQKAND
+501 LQKANN
-507 LNLLLEELAHVN
+507 LNLLLEELTHVN
-519 GEWFEEA
+519 GEWFEKV
-526 LSEETM
+526 LSEESV
-532 AMCQRLIDQ
+532 ALCQRLIDQ
-541 ITWANVL
+541 ITRENVFL
-548 QLSFFLTKTNRRCPS
+548 LSFFLTKTNHRCPS

-569 SVTVENMDKIHPFEI
+569 SVTVENIDKIHPFEI

-593 LNYEP
+593 LNYDP
-598 PANEEFFESC
+598 PANEEFFQSC

-639 VLIQMIFNVSFLS
+639 VLIKRIFNVYFLS
-652 KLDAQLE
+652 KLDAHLE
-659 VLPDTLKQRVRSHL
+659 VLPDTLKQRVRSRL
-673 MKLNRAVCLEC
+673 MKLNRAICLEC
-684 PEFHVPWFHERY
+684 PEFHIPWFHERY
-696 CQRVFHNSSS
+696 CQHAFHNSNS

-746 LDENKKPFSYMA
+746 LDENKKPLSYMP

-769 HWRHD
+769 HLRQ
-774 IKDEGRKALPRGAQR
+774 DEGRKALPPGAQR
-789 VALEFLDSKAFSKD
+789 IALEFLDSKAFSKN
-803 SCHLKGE
+803 SRHLKGE

-837 LSTKGERLE
+837 LSTKGEQLE
-846 YLRRHLYGVQ
+846 YLRRHLYGIQ